1 MRNTEQQW
9 YRKASAELKS
19 RGYGNVSR
27 AIMEQW
33 LYSGHCS
40 QDDYDLY
47 IDLWVA
53 DQSKMSVSSSAAA
66 YAADRLMAKFS
77 LG

>member
-1 MRNTEQQW
+1 MMTEDQFIKQGL
-9 YRKASAELKS
+9 AELRK

-27 AIMEQW
+27 AVMGDW
-33 LYSGHCS
+33 LHNGYCS

-47 IDLWVA
+47 IDVWMANVVRL
-53 DQSKMSVSSSAAA
+53 SVSEQASQA
-66 YAADRLMAKFS
+66 AADRLMAKFS